1 MYALEAQME
10 ERSTENREDAGSTP
24 AFGTVIVA
32 ERLNALACGAGWVKA
47 HVAGSNPVGHP
58 ISTLLKEESLNWK
71 AWEVCNIYGMWAG
84 RGGPLMGCR

>member
-32 ERLNALACGAGWVKA
+32 ERLNALACGAG
-47 HVAGSNPVGHP
+47 
-58 ISTLLKEESLNWK
+58 
-71 AWEVCNIYGMWAG
+71 
-84 RGGPLMGCR
+84 